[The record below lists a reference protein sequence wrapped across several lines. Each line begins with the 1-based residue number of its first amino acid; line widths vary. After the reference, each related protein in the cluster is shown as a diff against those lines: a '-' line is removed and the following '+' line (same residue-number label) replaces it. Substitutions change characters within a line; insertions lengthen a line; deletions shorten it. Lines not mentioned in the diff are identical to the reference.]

1 MPQAGHQAV
10 WQDGAA
16 YERFMGRWSLRTGQ
30 QFLEW
35 LGLPSGLRWLDV
47 GCGTGPFS
55 EVILANGKPAE
66 VVAIDPS
73 EKHVAY
79 AREQVID
86 DRIRFDVG
94 DATALDFPNN
104 VFDVATAALVLN
116 FIPEREKAVHEMA
129 RVVRSDGTA
138 AAYVWD
144 FAGRRNVTQHLW
156 DAIAA
161 TDPDAGQVRQNTLQ
175 ASSSNPDTL
184 AEIFRQA
191 GLSNVETHALDI
203 EAEFE
208 NFDDYWVSNT
218 SFTSPAGL
226 YCRALSDRQRDRLQ
240 AKLKDILPTDRA
252 GGIRFAAR
260 AWAVRGRV

>member
-16 YERFMGRWSLRTGQ
+16 YERFMGRWSRRTGQ

-35 LGLPSGLRWLDV
+35 LGLPSRQRWLDV
-47 GCGTGPFS
+47 GCGTGAFS
-55 EVILANGKPAE
+55 EVILADGKPAA

-73 EKHVAY
+73 EEHVVY
-79 AREQVID
+79 AREHVID
-86 DRIRFDVG
+86 DRVRFAVG
-94 DATALDFPNN
+94 DATALDLPNN
-104 VFDVATAALVLN
+104 AFDVATAALVLN
-116 FIPEREKAVHEMA
+116 FIPEREKAVREMA

-144 FAGRRNVTQHLW
+144 FAGRRNISQHLW

-161 TDPDAGQVRQNTLQ
+161 TDPDAGQVRRNTLQ
-175 ASSSNPDTL
+175 GSGSNPAAL
-184 AEIFRQA
+184 AKIFRQA
-191 GLSNVETHALDI
+191 DLSNVETHALDI

-226 YCRALSDRQRDRLQ
+226 YCRALSDQQRDRLQ
-240 AKLKDILPTDRA
+240 AKLKDLLPMNSV

-260 AWAVRGRV
+260 AWAVRGCV